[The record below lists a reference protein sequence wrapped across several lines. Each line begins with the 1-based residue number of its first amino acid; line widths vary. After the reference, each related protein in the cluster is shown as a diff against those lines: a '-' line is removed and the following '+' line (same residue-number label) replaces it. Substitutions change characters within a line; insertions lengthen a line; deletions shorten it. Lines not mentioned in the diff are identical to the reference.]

1 MELLLAIFLNFPVI
15 SINTA
20 PLDSIKM
27 LPIGYTDA
35 RKISQEMK
43 IPLDSVLATFHVPP
57 EKAESIYAYR
67 EIHGPFDSYYE
78 IGKVP
83 GVNPGDLK
91 RWKKYVV
98 VYRMRP
104 GRDFSYYAERVRERG
119 AAEESPTEYAMD
131 QWISF
136 LSNPINVNKATV
148 DELYAL
154 DRVSLI
160 DAAAV
165 VSWAHKLRIRHQGD
179 LRRVP
184 GLSYYGYRNMRD
196 FVVYSDLKPRPLSG
210 WFYSYTSLPNEMY
223 VGSSELSERISELTD
238 TTRDSTL
245 YSALLASGWT
255 QAQVDSLV
263 QRLRSERQ
271 DVYQRTLFPYMKVK
285 TSFYSFSKAQ
295 GGILYE
301 INPYRRNFIGDDNR
315 RHIEDITKFYIGMV
329 NVGPLKRL
337 YVGNYH
343 IALGQGLLMDNT
355 DDARSRSI
363 WRPQGLYG
371 DISSTD
377 EFALRGIAGDFRLKW
392 FDLMGFLSKAPR
404 NGVPDR
410 FGRPIFYYAGNF
422 VPQAYEFI
430 FDETVYGGSF
440 KINPPHPFPI
450 GTQFGINF
458 MKISRDVPM
467 SFAFAD
473 LDIPGDADS
482 LKGDASFPEPDS
494 ARGRAQQFVS
504 FEARTVIMPMSF
516 EFEYAKE
523 LGHGSALVAR
533 TRLQKNTF
541 YVDVLLRHYEPD
553 YLNPYARPFYE
564 DTRFR
569 DTPLEKP
576 YRLTDPIASGLV
588 DLPIPK
594 PETGIY
600 VETRFQPVRNVIF
613 PRVYIDTW
621 RDNTDG
627 LWNYRFQGEIEYRP
641 VYALRFRLKQKIQLR
656 HNFNKFG
663 VSESRTL
670 ETTLR
675 SFVVLSGT
683 DFIGLELR
691 YGRVILSPRPTY
703 RDADIDGGFVALTW
717 SHNFSRKLQF
727 KSGAAIWTTNGMSQ
741 WIFEDTGIDFLYGDG
756 KKFYISFLERLSP
769 NMGMKLKFR
778 IKNTDYRHVGLYQN
792 PVYDPDGRPI
802 YNFVENEPFY
812 SVSASFYYNF

>member
-1 MELLLAIFLNFPVI
+1 MTLLLAILWAFPVI

-27 LPIGYTDA
+27 LPIGYDDA
-35 RKISQEMK
+35 RIIASQK
-43 IPLDSVLATFHVPP
+43 GLPLDSVLDTYHVPP
-57 EKAESIYAYR
+57 EKAESIYVYR
-67 EIHGPFDSYYE
+67 ELHGPFESYYE
-78 IGKVP
+78 LGKVP
-83 GVNPGDLK
+83 GVTPGDLK
-91 RWKKYVV
+91 RWKKYII
-98 VYRMRP
+98 VYKMVP

-165 VSWAHKLRIRHQGD
+165 VRWARKLRIRHSGD

-196 FVVYSDLKPRPLSG
+196 YVVYSDLKPRPLSG
-210 WFYSYTSLPNEMY
+210 WFYMYNSLPNEMY
-223 VGSSELSERISELTD
+223 TGGSELYSRIAELTD

-245 YSALLASGWT
+245 ATALLNSGWT

-263 QRLRSERQ
+263 ERLRSERD
-271 DVYQRTLFPYMKVK
+271 DVTSRTLFPYSKVK
-285 TSFYSFSKAQ
+285 LNFYSYSKFQ

-301 INPYRRNFIGDDNR
+301 ASPYRRNYIENGR
-315 RHIEDITKFYIGMV
+315 RSSRGLVKGYIGIV
-329 NVGPLKRL
+329 KWGPVKRL
-337 YVGNYH
+337 YIGNYH
-343 IALGQGLLMDNT
+343 IALGQGLLVDNT
-355 DDARSRSI
+355 DDSRSRSI

-377 EFALRGIAGDFRLKW
+377 GFAFRGIAADFAHRWL
-392 FDLMGFLSKAPR
+392 DLMMFASRSPR
-404 NGVPDR
+404 NAVPDR
-410 FGRPIFYYAGNF
+410 DGKPIFYYASTF
-422 VPQAYEFI
+422 VPYAYGSRFQ
-430 FDETVYGGSF
+430 ETVYGGSF
-440 KINPPHPFPI
+440 KANLPYWPLI
-450 GTQFGINF
+450 GTQFGVNF
-458 MKISRDVPM
+458 MKIERDVPL
-467 SFAFAD
+467 SFRFED

-482 LKGDASFPEPDS
+482 LKGDPSFPIPDS
-494 ARGRAQQFVS
+494 ARGKSQSFVGI
-504 FEARTVIMPMSF
+504 EARTVIMPVSL
-516 EFEYAKE
+516 EVEYARE
-523 LGHGSALVAR
+523 IGHGSAFVAR
-533 TRLQKNTF
+533 ARLQQSTF
-541 YVDVLLRHYEPD
+541 YVDALLRHYEPD
-553 YLNPYARPFYE
+553 YLNPYSRPFYE
-564 DTRFR
+564 DRRFT
-569 DTPLEKP
+569 DTPLEKE
-576 YRLTDPIASGLV
+576 YRLTDPLASGLV
-588 DLPIPK
+588 DLPLPK

-600 VETRFQPVRNVIF
+600 VETRFQPIRNIIF

-641 VYALRFRLKQKIQLR
+641 VYALRFRLKQKIQVR
-656 HNFNKFG
+656 HNFNKLG

-691 YGRVILSPRPTY
+691 YGRVILSPRPSY
-703 RDADIDGGFVALTW
+703 RDADIDGGFVAVTW

-727 KSGAAIWTTNGMSQ
+727 KSGAAVWTTNGMSQ
-741 WIFEDTGIDFLYGDG
+741 WIFEDTGIDFLYGNG
-756 KKFYISFLERLSP
+756 QKFYISFLERLSP
-769 NMGMKLKFR
+769 NLGMKLKYR
-778 IKNTDYRHVGLYQN
+778 IKSTEYPHVGLYDH
-792 PVYDPDGRPI
+792 PVYDPDGKPI
-802 YNFVENEPFY
+802 YNFVEKEPYY
-812 SVSASFYYNF
+812 SVSASIFYNF